1 MRFSKRSKINS
12 FIVMDVM
19 EQARKEELLGRDIVH
34 MEVGQPGT
42 PAPRNAIKE
51 LAKKINSEPLGY
63 TVALGIPELRR
74 KISNLYKD
82 WYGLDINPDRV
93 IVTSGSSGAFILAF
107 TALFDT
113 SDKVGIGA
121 PGYPSYKQI
130 LKALDIEP
138 VIIETSLENKF
149 QLSPKSIISHE
160 LDGLLVAS
168 PANPTGSMLD
178 LNELTELINNCH
190 NNNISFI
197 SDEIYHGIE
206 YHKKAVSALEITD
219 DCYVICLLYTSPSP
233 RDS

>member
-107 TALFDT
+107 
-113 SDKVGIGA
+113 
-121 PGYPSYKQI
+121 
-130 LKALDIEP
+130 
-138 VIIETSLENKF
+138 
-149 QLSPKSIISHE
+149 
-160 LDGLLVAS
+160 
-168 PANPTGSMLD
+168 
-178 LNELTELINNCH
+178 
-190 NNNISFI
+190 
-197 SDEIYHGIE
+197 
-206 YHKKAVSALEITD
+206 SALLT
-219 DCYVICLLYTSPSP
+219 LLIKLALEHLVTLAISKF
-233 RDS
+233 